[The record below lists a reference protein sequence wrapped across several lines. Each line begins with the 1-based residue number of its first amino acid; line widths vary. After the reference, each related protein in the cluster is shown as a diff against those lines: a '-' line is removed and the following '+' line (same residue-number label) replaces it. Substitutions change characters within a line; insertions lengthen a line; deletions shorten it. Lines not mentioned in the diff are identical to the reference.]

1 MGIFTRELCRPATKD
16 IDLSVEFFED
26 GLIELDTV
34 VVANCNPTAEEL
46 EALKI
51 DTTSKNQ
58 HIPMFSAA
66 ICLGQLLNKI
76 RG

>member
-16 IDLSVEFFED
+16 IDLSDEFLED
-26 GLIELDTV
+26 GPIEPDT

-51 DTTSKNQ
+51 DTTLKN
-58 HIPMFSAA
+58 
-66 ICLGQLLNKI
+66 
-76 RG
+76 

>member
-1 MGIFTRELCRPATKD
+1 MD
-16 IDLSVEFFED
+16 IDLSIEFLED
-26 GLIELDTV
+26 RLIELDTV

-58 HIPMFSAA
+58 NIPMFSSA
-66 ICLGQLLNKI
+66 IPPWQLLHKT
-76 RG
+76 GG

>member
-16 IDLSVEFFED
+16 IDLLIEFLD
-26 GLIELDTV
+26 DRLIELDT

-58 HIPMFSAA
+58 HMPMFSSA
-66 ICLGQLLNKI
+66 IPPWQLLHKT
-76 RG
+76 GG